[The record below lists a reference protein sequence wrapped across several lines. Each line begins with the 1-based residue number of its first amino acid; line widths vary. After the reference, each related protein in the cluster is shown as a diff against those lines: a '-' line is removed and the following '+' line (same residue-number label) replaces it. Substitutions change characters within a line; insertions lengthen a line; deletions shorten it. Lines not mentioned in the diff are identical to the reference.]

1 MKSTLRLAAL
11 ATLALLAAPVQAATK
26 PAAKPAH
33 KPLAPASNAAS
44 NWANQIVVTADGSHM
59 FGNPK
64 ADMQLTEFVSYTCP
78 HCAHFTREADP
89 ALRLT
94 LVPKGQI
101 AVTVTTLLR
110 NPIDLT
116 ISMLTTCGDP
126 KRFFQRHNAF
136 LTGQDAWMGKLE
148 KMSEEQQKRWYQGA
162 LPERMK
168 AIASDF
174 DFYSR
179 VAAWGM
185 TRTQADAC
193 FANEA
198 VFDTIKQQQATVAKN
213 GVNSTPSFILN
224 GKLLDAHDWA
234 GLSKEI
240 TAQMAAKHKG
250 AI

>member
-11 ATLALLAAPVQAATK
+11 ATVALLSVA
-26 PAAKPAH
+26 AAKPVH
-33 KPLAPASNAAS
+33 KPLASAANPGS

-59 FGNPK
+59 YGNPK
-64 ADMQLTEFVSYTCP
+64 AEMQLREFVSYTCP
-78 HCAHFTREADP
+78 HCAHFNREADP

-101 AVTVTTLLR
+101 GVTVTTLLR

-126 KRFFQRHNAF
+126 KRFFVRHNAF
-136 LTGQDAWMGKLE
+136 LSGQDAWMGKLE
-148 KMSEEQQKRWYQGA
+148 KIGEEQQKRWYQGA
-162 LPERMK
+162 LPDRMK
-168 AIASDF
+168 AIASDL
-174 DFYSR
+174 DFYTR

-185 TRTQADAC
+185 SRTQADAC
-193 FANEA
+193 FANTA
-198 VFDTIKQQQATVAKN
+198 VFETIKKQQAAVTQF

-224 GKLLDAHDWA
+224 GKLLDAHDWP

-240 TAQMAAKHKG
+240 TTQMAARHKG

>member
-11 ATLALLAAPVQAATK
+11 AATALLSVAAT
-26 PAAKPAH
+26 KPAH
-33 KPLAPASNAAS
+33 KPLAPSSNPAS
-44 NWANQIVVTADGSHM
+44 NWANQIVVNPDGSHRY
-59 FGNPK
+59 GNPK
-64 ADMQLTEFVSYTCP
+64 AEMQLNEFVSYTCP
-78 HCAHFTREADP
+78 HCAHFNREADP
-89 ALRLT
+89 VLRLT

-101 AVTVTTLLR
+101 VVTVTTLLR

-136 LTGQDAWMGKLE
+136 LASQDAWMGKLE

-168 AIASDF
+168 AIAGDL
-174 DFYSR
+174 DFYTR

-185 TRTQADAC
+185 SRTQADAC

-198 VFDTIKQQQATVAKN
+198 VFDTIKQQQATVTKN

-224 GKLLDAHDWA
+224 GKLLDAHDWP

-250 AI
+250 AV